1 MTLPLFAASSG
12 AEGAT
17 APLGPE
23 VSPGIVDARAE
34 ASGGGWSRWT
44 STATS
49 PLPTRV
55 CSSSAGIASQHLVH
69 ARYYS
74 PVVGRFLSIDPGRDW
89 NAREPQSWNLF
100 SYARNNPLRYVDPDG
115 RLNYEALLFGQKVPV
130 RVDDRL
136 SKKQQLALKKKLDAA
151 LHKLNSGKALTKEEV
166 ATIRNVKSIAVD
178 GSARRSSILES
189 TGAFT
194 LIPGDVRD
202 SSASFLGSS
211 LAHDAKHVELFQQG
225 GLRLSRGLGAEVDAM
240 KFQLQVG
247 EKIGI
252 SSEEAGYLRDLI
264 RDPKR
269 LEQYIWT
276 SP

>member
-1 MTLPLFAASSG
+1 DLDYM
-12 AEGAT
+12 
-17 APLGPE
+17 
-23 VSPGIVDARAE
+23 
-34 ASGGGWSRWT
+34 
-44 STATS
+44 
-49 PLPTRV
+49 
-55 CSSSAGIASQHLVH
+55 H